1 MASEDSL
8 IECMGSSIITR
19 LFQFRVKPGCDLL
32 QSVQEA
38 ASSAGIRRA
47 VIVSG
52 LGALKKAVFRNLR
65 VWPKTYPVRP
75 EDRLYMTVERP
86 MELVS
91 LGGWLAPREDGSLE
105 IHAHFSASM
114 VEGDT
119 VVTMGGHLT
128 EGTVTAMKVVV
139 ALAELD
145 HPGMRAAVDSAT
157 QSVDL
162 FL

>member
-1 MASEDSL
+1 MAAADSL
-8 IECMGSSIITR
+8 IQCIGSGNLVRIV
-19 LFQFRVKPGCDLL
+19 QFRVKPGCDLL
-32 QSVQEA
+32 RAIEEA
-38 ASSAGIRRA
+38 ALSQGIRRA

-52 LGALKKAVFRNLR
+52 LGALRRAVFRNLR
-65 VWPKTYPVRP
+65 VWPKSYPVRP
-75 EDRLYMTVERP
+75 EDRLYLAIERP

-139 ALAELD
+139 ALGEVD
-145 HPGMRAAVDSAT
+145 HPGMRAGFDTTTESI
-157 QSVDL
+157 DL